1 MPKKRIASIA
11 KEYNI
16 SVDELQ
22 SMITFHLAE
31 GMVSGRGK
39 NLWIDEGGQ
48 TIIENLTPMPVMA
61 RGLALRRCPNKS
73 FLYVKHFKTNEK
85 IGVRIPRN
93 MNNYKF
99 DGKVVYFKEVRE
111 GETIKYT
118 LIKNSCT
125 VC

>member
-11 KEYNI
+11 KEYNV
-16 SVDELQ
+16 SVDKLQ